1 MRLDFVSCLNKNR
14 RKTIARLSPVPIF
27 YKVKI
32 HFLPQA
38 VALCATAATTTSEQS
53 LTIDGHGVQV
63 ALNESLYGLLHVF
76 NHCFHHVILSFF
88 SLILRGFFG
97 PSLSLP

>member
-1 MRLDFVSCLNKNR
+1 MKNR
-14 RKTIARLSPVPIF
+14 RKTIARLSPIPIF

-32 HFLPQA
+32 HFLPKV

-63 ALNESLYGLLHVF
+63 ALQESPHDLLHVF
-76 NHCFHHVILSFF
+76 NHCFHHVILSSF
-88 SLILRGFFG
+88 R
-97 PSLSLP
+97 